1 MANVLNPEPESITLN
16 TTLEPT
22 TLEPATELEQPP
34 FESTSNP
41 ETAEVVEVPALDA
54 DAPTEPVAKA
64 VPVEAAPAE
73 EIAPEI
79 VAQAEPVVEAKAE
92 PVVAAAAEPVVE
104 AKAEPVVAAKAEPVV
119 EAKAE
124 PVVEAKAEPVV
135 AAVAETAAEIQA
147 APEAAPPATAAAPVA
162 RAKAPEHG
170 LESMDD
176 FSAALAAFEREQAAE
191 AAAVEAYGDKIVSGT
206 VIKQTEKHLVV
217 DVGLKSEGLVPLE
230 QVLDHSGAV
239 RFNPGDVIDVVIER
253 EEPEGGYLVSFER
266 AQRLR
271 IWDTIEKAANDK
283 TPMTGTVISRVKG
296 GLTVDIGLKAFLPG
310 SQLEIRPVR
319 NLDGYLGQQ
328 IEVRVIKLNKKRG
341 NVVVSRKEILEEE
354 QNAKRSTTLEHLG
367 EGAILTGTVKNLT
380 DYGAFVD
387 LGGIDGLLHITD
399 MSWGRLTHPRDLVNV
414 GDEIQV
420 KVLKFDKDKQRVSL
434 GFKQLTPDP
443 WLDAS
448 ERYPVGAHVKGRV
461 LSVTDYGAFVE
472 LEQGIEGLV
481 HLSEMTWSKRLKH
494 PSKLVKP
501 GDEVETVVLS
511 VNPADRRISL
521 GMKQLLENPW
531 ENLTEKYPTGA
542 VVEGRVRNLTDFGAF
557 IEIEDG
563 IDGLVHVSN
572 LSWTKRVKHPSEI
585 VKKGEKVKAVVLG
598 VEPAEPAS
606 LAGHQAVAARR
617 LGELLRLASGGRRG
631 PRQGA
636 ADGAI
641 WSLRRD
647 RGGCRGSLPHLRGRR
662 RRRIEAGDGPGAR
675 LQDHQDQRRGE
686 EGGLE
691 PARHRP
697 GGQPHTGRALQGGY
711 SQASGLQLHHHAR
724 RPDQLAQGRAL
735 SRFPFRHQCTTAAL
749 RGGRCCL
756 DFVFHSFSLC
766 PASTLAS
773 ATPGVSFQVKES
785 STMPRNVDARIP
797 YSAEFQP

>member
-16 TTLEPT
+16 TELETP
-22 TLEPATELEQPP
+22 TLEPATELESLPRVDQSSR
-34 FESTSNP
+34 ESTSNT
-41 ETAEVVEVPALDA
+41 ETAEAVAAVEPAALDA
-54 DAPTEPVAKA
+54 DALTEPVAEA
-64 VPVEAAPAE
+64 PPVEATAEAAPATGLAT
-73 EIAPEI
+73 EIPA
-79 VAQAEPVVEAKAE
+79 AQASTAEATPADATPSDLRELEAPADGPPVAE
-92 PVVAAAAEPVVE
+92 PAEAAHAELESAAAGSEHD
-104 AKAEPVVAAKAEPVV
+104 
-119 EAKAE
+119 
-124 PVVEAKAEPVV
+124 
-135 AAVAETAAEIQA
+135 T
-147 APEAAPPATAAAPVA
+147 
-162 RAKAPEHG
+162 HG
-170 LESMDD
+170 LEGMDD
-176 FSAALAAFEREQAAE
+176 FSTALAAFEREQAAE
-191 AAAVEAYGDKIVSGT
+191 AATVEAYGDKVVSGT
-206 VIKQTEKHLVV
+206 VIKATDKHLVI
-217 DVGLKSEGLVPLE
+217 DVGLKSEGLVPIE
-230 QVLDHSGAV
+230 QVLDHTGQV
-239 RFNPGDVIDVVIER
+239 KFNAGDVIDVVIER
-253 EEPEGGYLVSFER
+253 EEPEGGYLVSYEK

-271 IWDTIEKAANDK
+271 VWDVIEQAANDK
-283 TPMTGTVISRVKG
+283 TPVIGTVVSRVKG

-354 QNAKRSTTLEHLG
+354 QNAKRSGTLEQLG
-367 EGAILTGTVKNLT
+367 EGAVLTGTVKNLT

-443 WLDAS
+443 WLDAT

-521 GMKQLLENPW
+521 GMKQLLDNPW
-531 ENLTEKYPTGA
+531 ENLTERYPAGT

-598 VEPAEPAS
+598 VEP
-606 LAGHQAVAARR
+606 QNRR
-617 LGELLRLASGGRRG
+617 LSLGIKQLQPDVWESFFASHRVGDQVHGKVLRTAQFGAFVEIAEGVEGLCHISEAGDEGGG
-631 PRQGA
+631 PSKLETGLEH
-636 ADGAI
+636 DFKIIKINVEEKKVGL
-641 WSLRRD
+641 SLRAVSGHEASRAEVQDYKAESRGD
-647 RGGCRGSLPHLRGRR
+647 RGGSHKAP
-662 RRRIEAGDGPGAR
+662 
-675 LQDHQDQRRGE
+675 
-686 EGGLE
+686 
-691 PARHRP
+691 
-697 GGQPHTGRALQGGY
+697 
-711 SQASGLQLHHHAR
+711 
-724 RPDQLAQGRAL
+724 
-735 SRFPFRHQCTTAAL
+735 
-749 RGGRCCL
+749 
-756 DFVFHSFSLC
+756 
-766 PASTLAS
+766 
-773 ATPGVSFQVKES
+773 VSS
-785 STMPRNVDARIP
+785 STTTLGDLINWKSERE
-797 YSAEFQP
+797 S

>member
-1 MANVLNPEPESITLN
+1 MAKLLNPETESTTLN
-16 TTLEPT
+16 TQLESPV
-22 TLEPATELEQPP
+22 LEPATEQVQPLP
-34 FESTSNP
+34 ESTSNT
-41 ETAEVVEVPALDA
+41 ETAVVVEVPALDA
-54 DAPTEPVAKA
+54 DAPTEPVAEA
-64 VPVEAAPAE
+64 SPVAEATPEAAPAAE
-73 EIAPEI
+73 VATEVPAP
-79 VAQAEPVVEAKAE
+79 AKA
-92 PVVAAAAEPVVE
+92 AAHAD
-104 AKAEPVVAAKAEPVV
+104 
-119 EAKAE
+119 
-124 PVVEAKAEPVV
+124 
-135 AAVAETAAEIQA
+135 
-147 APEAAPPATAAAPVA
+147 
-162 RAKAPEHG
+162 H

-176 FSAALAAFEREQAAE
+176 FSAALEAFEREQAAE
-191 AAAVEAYGDKIVSGT
+191 AAAVEAYGDKIVTGT
-206 VIKQTEKHLVV
+206 VIKQTEKHLVI
-217 DVGLKSEGLVPLE
+217 DVGLKSEGLVPLD
-230 QVLDHSGAV
+230 QVLDHTGAV
-239 RFNPGDVIDVVIER
+239 KFQPGESIDVVIER
-253 EEPEGGYLVSFER
+253 EEPEGGYLASYER

-271 IWDTIEKAANDK
+271 VWDTIEKAAADK
-283 TPMTGTVISRVKG
+283 TPVMGTVVSRVKG
-296 GLTVDIGLKAFLPG
+296 GVTVDIGLKAFLPG

-354 QNAKRSTTLEHLG
+354 QNAKRSGTLEQLG
-367 EGAILTGTVKNLT
+367 EGAVLTGTVKNLT

-443 WLDAS
+443 WLDAT

-531 ENLTEKYPTGA
+531 ENLTDKYPAGTI
-542 VVEGRVRNLTDFGAF
+542 VEGRVRNLTDFGAF

-598 VEPAEPAS
+598 VEP
-606 LAGHQAVAARR
+606 QNRR
-617 LGELLRLASGGRRG
+617 LSLGIKQLQPDVWESFFAAHRVGDVVHGKVLRTA
-631 PRQGA
+631 QFGA
-636 ADGAI
+636 FVEIAEGVEGLCHI
-641 WSLRRD
+641 S
-647 RGGCRGSLPHLRGRR
+647 
-662 RRRIEAGDGPGAR
+662 EAGD
-675 LQDHQDQRRGE
+675 
-686 EGGLE
+686 EGGGPSKLE
-691 PARHRP
+691 TGLEHEFKIIKINVEEKKVGLSLRSI
-697 GGQPHTGRALQGGY
+697 GQEASRAQVESY
-711 SQASGLQLHHHAR
+711 KKEAHKA
-724 RPDQLAQGRAL
+724 P
-735 SRFPFRHQCTTAAL
+735 
-749 RGGRCCL
+749 
-756 DFVFHSFSLC
+756 
-766 PASTLAS
+766 
-773 ATPGVSFQVKES
+773 VSS
-785 STMPRNVDARIP
+785 STTTLGDLINWK
-797 YSAEFQP
+797 SEKSEKSE

>member
-1 MANVLNPEPESITLN
+1 MANVLNPETESTTLN
-16 TTLEPT
+16 TELEMP
-22 TLEPATELEQPP
+22 TLEPATEQEQPSP
-34 FESTSNP
+34 ESTSNT
-41 ETAEVVEVPALDA
+41 ETAEVVEIPALDA
-54 DAPTEPVAKA
+54 DALTEPVAE
-64 VPVEAAPAE
+64 VTPVAEA
-73 EIAPEI
+73 
-79 VAQAEPVVEAKAE
+79 VVEAP
-92 PVVAAAAEPVVE
+92 PVPEVATEVPAPPAPVDEAAAEVP
-104 AKAEPVVAAKAEPVV
+104 AAH
-119 EAKAE
+119 
-124 PVVEAKAEPVV
+124 
-135 AAVAETAAEIQA
+135 
-147 APEAAPPATAAAPVA
+147 
-162 RAKAPEHG
+162 EHG

-230 QVLDHSGAV
+230 QVLDHTGAV
-239 RFNPGDVIDVVIER
+239 KFNAGDVIDVVIER
-253 EEPEGGYLVSFER
+253 EEPEGGYLVSYER

-271 IWDTIEKAANDK
+271 VWDVIEKAANDK
-283 TPMTGTVISRVKG
+283 TPVIGTVVSRVKG

-354 QNAKRSTTLEHLG
+354 QNAKRSTTLEQLG

-443 WLDAS
+443 WLDAT
-448 ERYPVGAHVKGRV
+448 ERYPVGAHVHGRV

-521 GMKQLLENPW
+521 GMKQLLDNPW
-531 ENLTEKYPTGA
+531 ENLTERYPAGTI
-542 VVEGRVRNLTDFGAF
+542 VEGRVRNLTDFGAF

-598 VEPAEPAS
+598 VEP
-606 LAGHQAVAARR
+606 QNRR
-617 LGELLRLASGGRRG
+617 LSLGIKQLQPDVWESFFAAHRVGDVVHGKVLRTA
-631 PRQGA
+631 QFGA
-636 ADGAI
+636 FVEIAEGVEGLCHI
-641 WSLRRD
+641 S
-647 RGGCRGSLPHLRGRR
+647 
-662 RRRIEAGDGPGAR
+662 EAGD
-675 LQDHQDQRRGE
+675 
-686 EGGLE
+686 EGGGSKLE
-691 PARHRP
+691 
-697 GGQPHTGRALQGGY
+697 TGLEHEFKIIKINVEEKKVGLSLRAVGHE
-711 SQASGLQLHHHAR
+711 ASR
-724 RPDQLAQGRAL
+724 AQVE
-735 SRFPFRHQCTTAAL
+735 HY
-749 RGGRCCL
+749 
-756 DFVFHSFSLC
+756 
-766 PASTLAS
+766 
-773 ATPGVSFQVKES
+773 KES
-785 STMPRNVDARIP
+785 AHKAPVSSSTTTLGDLINWRKGGN
-797 YSAEFQP
+797 

>member
-16 TTLEPT
+16 TELETPT
-22 TLEPATELEQPP
+22 FTPATELEQPSS
-34 FESTSNP
+34 ESTSTP
-41 ETAEVVEVPALDA
+41 EIAVAVPALDA
-54 DAPTEPVAKA
+54 DAPT
-64 VPVEAAPAE
+64 VPVVEA
-73 EIAPEI
+73 
-79 VAQAEPVVEAKAE
+79 VVEPVVE
-92 PVVAAAAEPVVE
+92 AAAEPVVE
-104 AKAEPVVAAKAEPVV
+104 VP
-119 EAKAE
+119 
-124 PVVEAKAEPVV
+124 
-135 AAVAETAAEIQA
+135 AVAE
-147 APEAAPPATAAAPVA
+147 PAAPVA
-162 RAKAPEHG
+162 VVAEVAAPVAEVAAVDAAEPEEDIHSIEEHA
-170 LESMDD
+170 LESMED

-191 AAAVEAYGDKIVSGT
+191 AAAVEAYGDKIIQGT
-206 VIKQTEKHLVV
+206 VLKLSEKHLVV
-217 DVGLKSEGLVPLE
+217 DVGLKSEGLVPLD
-230 QVLDHSGAV
+230 QVLDHTGAV
-239 RFNPGDVIDVVIER
+239 KFQAGDVIDVVIER
-253 EEPEGGYLVSFER
+253 EEPEGGYLVSYEK

-271 IWDTIEKAANDK
+271 VWDVIEKAANEK
-283 TPMTGTVISRVKG
+283 TPVIGTVVSRVKG

-328 IEVRVIKLNKKRG
+328 IEIRVIKLNKKRG

-354 QNAKRSTTLEHLG
+354 QNAKRSTTLEQLG
-367 EGAILTGTVKNLT
+367 EGAVLTGTVKNLT

-443 WLDAS
+443 WLDAT
-448 ERYPVGAHVKGRV
+448 ERYPVGAHVHGRV

-494 PSKLVKP
+494 PSKMVKP

-521 GMKQLLENPW
+521 GMKQLMDNPW
-531 ENLTEKYPTGA
+531 ENLTERYPAGT

-598 VEPAEPAS
+598 VEP
-606 LAGHQAVAARR
+606 QNRR
-617 LGELLRLASGGRRG
+617 LSLGIKQLQPDVWESFFAAHRVGDVVHGKVLRTAQFGAFVEIAEGVEGLCHVSEAGEDGGESKLE
-631 PRQGA
+631 QGMEHEFKIIKINVEEKKV
-636 ADGAI
+636 GL
-641 WSLRRD
+641 SLRAI
-647 RGGCRGSLPHLRGRR
+647 GH
-662 RRRIEAGDGPGAR
+662 EAS
-675 LQDHQDQRRGE
+675 
-686 EGGLE
+686 
-691 PARHRP
+691 
-697 GGQPHTGRALQGGY
+697 RAQVESY
-711 SQASGLQLHHHAR
+711 KTDAHKH
-724 RPDQLAQGRAL
+724 P
-735 SRFPFRHQCTTAAL
+735 
-749 RGGRCCL
+749 
-756 DFVFHSFSLC
+756 
-766 PASTLAS
+766 
-773 ATPGVSFQVKES
+773 VSS
-785 STMPRNVDARIP
+785 STTTLGDLINWKRE
-797 YSAEFQP
+797 S